1 MFKVAGGAEVLALT
15 GVGGWS
21 AIETEAVCRRVN
33 DLALATLMEA
43 MDEIEAALVAL
54 EEGIE

>member
-1 MFKVAGGAEVLALT
+1 MT

-21 AIETEAVCRRVN
+21 AGETEAVCRRVN

-43 MDEIEAALVAL
+43 MDQIEAALDAL
-54 EEGIE
+54 EEGMA